1 MERLRRMTTIAKK
14 PRQSEETNKILFEKL
29 DKLSNLEWAKWGGWF
44 DSDGSFSFDKQ
55 KQLRA
60 ALQLSDKSP
69 VQMFADTFEINLLS
83 SNRRTNYEKS
93 TGTNSE
99 KFSAYLTRARAVYFC
114 KKVHPYIINK
124 NNHLNNVLAKANIK
138 INDGYLT
145 MSDEEFFVWL
155 VSFME
160 GDGCFAIL
168 RGKTPVCKIS
178 SNNKHLLNY
187 IKDRCTKL
195 KLVNFTDVYLKQKAG
210 TTYMSSTSNV
220 LITRKDGYV
229 LNVNKKS
236 EIKPFY
242 EKILPYMTLDKK
254 KQKVIESLNIFK

>member
-1 MERLRRMTTIAKK
+1 MTTVIKK
-14 PRQSEETNKILFEKL
+14 PRQNEETNKILFEKL

-187 IKDRCTKL
+187 IKNRCTKL

-254 KQKVIESLNIFK
+254 KQKVIESLSIFK

>member
-145 MSDEEFFVWL
+145 MNDEEFFVWL
-155 VSFME
+155 VSFR
-160 GDGCFAIL
+160 F
-168 RGKTPVCKIS
+168 
-178 SNNKHLLNY
+178 Y
-187 IKDRCTKL
+187 I
-195 KLVNFTDVYLKQKAG
+195 
-210 TTYMSSTSNV
+210 
-220 LITRKDGYV
+220 
-229 LNVNKKS
+229 
-236 EIKPFY
+236 
-242 EKILPYMTLDKK
+242 
-254 KQKVIESLNIFK
+254 SLNSCRLSTNSVTSLSCPSLWHPRTPKQHEQHHTKKELRTMTS

>member
-1 MERLRRMTTIAKK
+1 MTTIAKK

-99 KFSAYLTRARAVYFC
+99 KFSAYLTRARADYFC

-145 MSDEEFFVWL
+145 MSDKEFFVWL

-236 EIKPFY
+236 EVKPFY

-254 KQKVIESLNIFK
+254 KQKVIESLNILK

>member
-1 MERLRRMTTIAKK
+1 MTKK
-14 PRQSEETNKILFEKL
+14 TRQNEETNKILFEKL

-44 DSDGSFSFDKQ
+44 DSDGSFSYSKKKQ
-55 KQLRA
+55 FRA

-69 VQMFADTFEINLLS
+69 VEMFANTFDVNLLTF
-83 SNRRTNYEKS
+83 NYKTNYEKS
-93 TGTNSE
+93 TGTSSE
-99 KFSAYLTRARAVYFC
+99 KFYACITSERAIYFC
-114 KKVHPYIINK
+114 KKIHPYIINK
-124 NNHLNNVLAKANIK
+124 NNHLNNILAKVNVK
-138 INDGYLT
+138 IEGEYLT
-145 MSDEEFFVWL
+145 MNDEEFFVWL

-160 GDGCFAIL
+160 GDGCFAISS
-168 RGKTPVCKIS
+168 KKNSSCKIS

-220 LITRKDGYV
+220 LITRKNGYV
-229 LNVNKKS
+229 LNVCKKS

-254 KQKVIESLNIFK
+254 KQKVIESLSILK

>member
-1 MERLRRMTTIAKK
+1 MTIIEKK
-14 PRQSEETNKILFEKL
+14 PRQNEETNRILFEKL

-44 DSDGSFSFDKQ
+44 DSDGSFSYSKKNKQ
-55 KQLRA
+55 ITSS
-60 ALQLSDKSP
+60 LQLSDKSP
-69 VQMFADTFEINLLS
+69 VEMFADTFEINLLS
-83 SNRRTNYEKS
+83 YNHKTNYEKS
-93 TGTNSE
+93 IGTSSE
-99 KFSAYLTRARAVYFC
+99 KFYACLTGERAIYFC

-124 NNHLNNVLAKANIK
+124 NNHLNNVLSQVNVK
-138 INDGYLT
+138 IDNGYLT
-145 MSDEEFFVWL
+145 MNDEEFFVWL

-187 IKDRCTKL
+187 IKDRCAKL

-220 LITRKDGYV
+220 LITRKNGYV
-229 LNVNKKS
+229 LNVNKKN
-236 EIKPFY
+236 EVKPFY

-254 KQKVIESLNIFK
+254 KQKVIESLRILQ